1 MTFQKAINSN
11 IFNEISDHCS
21 ANNIE
26 CYVVGGFVRDFILK
40 RECKDADLLVIG
52 DGIRVAKEIAKKLD
66 PRISVSVFKN
76 FGTAYFNY
84 KGYEIEFVGARKE
97 SYSRNSRNPKI
108 ESGTFIDDINRR
120 DFKINSLVISLNK
133 ENFGQLIDLHNGL
146 NDIKNKIINTPLDS
160 NITFSDDPL
169 RMLRAVRFACQLD
182 FKIHSNL
189 LETMKKLNDRI
200 SIITNE
206 RIVDEINK
214 IILSNRPSK
223 GFKILEE
230 VGILGIIL
238 PEITDLKG
246 IDEIEGQ
253 KHKDNFYHTLEV
265 LDNICSKTDS
275 LWLRWAALLHD
286 IGKALQKNLIK
297 KLDGHFMDTNLKEVK
312 WYINCLK
319 D

>member
-1 MTFQKAINSN
+1 M
-11 IFNEISDHCS
+11 
-21 ANNIE
+21 
-26 CYVVGGFVRDFILK
+26 
-40 RECKDADLLVIG
+40 
-52 DGIRVAKEIAKKLD
+52 
-66 PRISVSVFKN
+66 
-76 FGTAYFNY
+76 
-84 KGYEIEFVGARKE
+84 
-97 SYSRNSRNPKI
+97 
-108 ESGTFIDDINRR
+108 
-120 DFKINSLVISLNK
+120 
-133 ENFGQLIDLHNGL
+133 IDLHNGL

-182 FKIHSNL
+182 FKIHSDL

-265 LDNICSKTDS
+265 LDNICSK
-275 LWLRWAALLHD
+275 
-286 IGKALQKNLIK
+286 N
-297 KLDGHFMDTNLKEVK
+297 
-312 WYINCLK
+312 
-319 D
+319 

>member
-1 MTFQKAINSN
+1 
-11 IFNEISDHCS
+11 
-21 ANNIE
+21 
-26 CYVVGGFVRDFILK
+26 
-40 RECKDADLLVIG
+40 
-52 DGIRVAKEIAKKLD
+52 
-66 PRISVSVFKN
+66 
-76 FGTAYFNY
+76 
-84 KGYEIEFVGARKE
+84 
-97 SYSRNSRNPKI
+97 
-108 ESGTFIDDINRR
+108 
-120 DFKINSLVISLNK
+120 
-133 ENFGQLIDLHNGL
+133 
-146 NDIKNKIINTPLDS
+146 
-160 NITFSDDPL
+160 
-169 RMLRAVRFACQLD
+169 
-182 FKIHSNL
+182 
-189 LETMKKLNDRI
+189 MKKLNDRI

-230 VGILGIIL
+230 VGILSIIL